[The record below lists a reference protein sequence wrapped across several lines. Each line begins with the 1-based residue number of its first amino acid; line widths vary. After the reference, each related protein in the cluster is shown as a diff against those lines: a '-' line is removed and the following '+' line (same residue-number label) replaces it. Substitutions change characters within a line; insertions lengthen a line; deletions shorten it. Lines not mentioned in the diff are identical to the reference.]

1 MAQPPPR
8 VPIIKAKVE
17 ASAPGSRVNWNA
29 VPAPSNYVPGLGRGA
44 TGFTTRSDIGPAR
57 PGAGPGGEAPGA
69 RDDQGKEGDVDDN
82 KFDEFMGN
90 DAGERGGERRE
101 KRLKEEIE
109 RYRAENPKITEQFA
123 DLKRQL
129 AEVKPDEWEAIP
141 DIGDYTIKKRKTM
154 QSFVPVP
161 DTLLSKATREKEH
174 DSTVKD
180 MSLPGLATP
189 MGGAN
194 STVSDLTAIGEGR
207 GTVLEL
213 KLDRMAD
220 SVTGQTVGYL
230 TDLKSMTLKSD
241 ADIADIKK
249 ARLLLKSVIQTNPN
263 HAPGWVAIARLEELA
278 GNMVE
283 ARKLMQEACERCP
296 KSEDV
301 WLEGSRLYAKQ
312 NRENAKAVLARG
324 VSQIP
329 DSTRLWTAAAA
340 LETDK
345 AAQLRVL
352 KKALERVPYSVS
364 LWKHAIELVDE
375 EDAKVRAVLC
385 VRLSVLNRARK
396 ALPAEQSIWIT
407 AAQLEEANGNAEM
420 SDKIVSRAIKA
431 LEQVGVI
438 IHRDTWL
445 GYAEQAERSGY
456 PATSRSL
463 VRAIACYNI
472 DEEDKEATL
481 LGDADEYLKHQPP
494 AVEVA
499 RTLYA
504 MALEAFPGK
513 EHIWRSAAQLEM
525 SHGSTETV
533 ENVLRRAVQYC
544 PQAEVLWL
552 MAAKHKWRVANDV
565 AGSRRILEEAF
576 AANPDSEE
584 IWLAAFKLEFENDE
598 VPRARLLLSKA
609 RSGSGA
615 QYPRVWMKSAI
626 ERALLEEGIR
636 RFPTFEKHYL
646 MLGQLEEREGHMEA
660 ARTAYRTGLGRCMTS
675 VPLWTSAARLEES
688 MNNLSK
694 ARALLEQGRLR
705 SPKNEWLWLASLRM
719 ELRAGHEK
727 AAETILAKALQEC
740 PTSGVLLSEA
750 IRMAPRPAQKAKSTD
765 ALKKNA
771 ADPYILATVA
781 DLFWRNRKVD
791 NARSWFKRSLTS
803 DPKIGDHWAAWLR
816 FELQFGNPDTQ
827 AACVEVEPNRGEL
840 WCRVAKNP
848 KNAHDKVEVLLKKV
862 AVEQAAQEKHAGDVR
877 LDVKDG
883 PAGQDTKTNMKAE
896 AKLEW
901 GGPVKMEQ
909 D

>member
-1 MAQPPPR
+1 
-8 VPIIKAKVE
+8 
-17 ASAPGSRVNWNA
+17 
-29 VPAPSNYVPGLGRGA
+29 
-44 TGFTTRSDIGPAR
+44 
-57 PGAGPGGEAPGA
+57 
-69 RDDQGKEGDVDDN
+69 VDDN

-90 DAGERGGERRE
+90 DAGALAGGAYDEDDKDADSIWDAVDSYMDERRRERRE

-161 DTLLSKATREKEH
+161 DTLLSKAAREKEH

-220 SVTGQTVGYL
+220 SVTGQTVVDPKGYL

-375 EDAKVRAVLC
+375 EDAKVMLDRAVECCPNQTELW
-385 VRLSVLNRARK
+385 LALAKLETYENAKKVLNRARK

-463 VRAIACYNI
+463 VRTIACYNI

-626 ERALLEEGIR
+626 VERELGNTQEERELLEEGIK

-646 MLGQLEEREGHMEA
+646 MLGQLEEREGRMEA

-675 VPLWTSAARLEES
+675 VPLWTSAAHLEES

-750 IRMAPRPAQKAKSTD
+750 IKMAPRPAQKAKSTD

-771 ADPYILATVA
+771 ADSYILATVA

-827 AACVEVEPNRGEL
+827 AAVTAQCVEVEPNRGEL

-862 AVEQAAQEKHAGDVR
+862 AVEQAAQEKRAGDVR

-883 PAGQDTKTNMKAE
+883 PAGLDTKTE
-896 AKLEW
+896 AKMEG